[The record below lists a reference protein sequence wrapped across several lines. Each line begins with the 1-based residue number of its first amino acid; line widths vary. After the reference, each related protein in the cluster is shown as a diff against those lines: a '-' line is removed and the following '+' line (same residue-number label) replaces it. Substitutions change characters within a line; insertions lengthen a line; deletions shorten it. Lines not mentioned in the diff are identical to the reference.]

1 MRLTVLKQALRRA
14 GTTPCKKG
22 KNRLEL
28 LARCPFFW
36 EVNRMKF
43 VWHEIES
50 KEPLEVDFYREQ
62 RNKLIKELKLE
73 EVYDPYWEEAS

>member
-1 MRLTVLKQALRRA
+1 
-14 GTTPCKKG
+14 
-22 KNRLEL
+22 
-28 LARCPFFW
+28 
-36 EVNRMKF
+36 MKF